1 MLTTQE
7 INTKITGVR
16 TSVSNLRTN
25 MQVVLVNLAG
35 HAYEH
40 GDVRAISALTKRLL
54 DNSLQGV
61 DIKSVI
67 TYLRDN
73 CFVHPQED
81 GTVKLNK
88 KARSEAD
95 FADGDAV
102 VAHLM
107 SEVPAWYTKAQ
118 SVSDALK
125 DLNVPKSILRIAEQA
140 IKKDNAGKVAFNLVC
155 SPNELDE
162 ALTQL
167 AVNLK
172 IRREE
177 DNRTTSEIKEG
188 RLIELREEGVALD
201 A

>member
-35 HAYEH
+35 HTYEH

-61 DIKSVI
+61 DIKAVV
-67 TYLRDN
+67 TYLRDY

-88 KARSEAD
+88 KARTEAD

-102 VAHLM
+102 VQHLM
-107 SEVPAWYTKAQ
+107 AEVPAWYTKAQ
-118 SVSDALK
+118 TVSDALK
-125 DLNVPKSILRIAEQA
+125 DLNVPKSILRIAE
-140 IKKDNAGKVAFNLVC
+140 NAVKTDKAGNVAFNLVC
-155 SPNELDE
+155 SPRELDE
-162 ALTQL
+162 ALTTL
-167 AVNLK
+167 ATNLK
-172 IRREE
+172 IRRDS
-177 DNRTTSEIKEG
+177 DNRVSSEIKEG
-188 RLIELREEGVALD
+188 RLIEQREEGVAVN